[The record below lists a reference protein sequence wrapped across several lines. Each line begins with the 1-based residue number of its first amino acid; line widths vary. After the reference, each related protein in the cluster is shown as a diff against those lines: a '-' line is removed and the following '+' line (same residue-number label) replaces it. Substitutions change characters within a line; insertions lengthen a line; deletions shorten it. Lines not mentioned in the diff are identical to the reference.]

1 MKIGRGERLEPAA
14 ALIQTFNCFIKR
26 FERLERSAAVERLE
40 RSAVSAQRLERSAA
54 IERLERFE
62 PNLAPGTGPRF

>member
-26 FERLERSAAVERLE
+26 FERLERF
-40 RSAVSAQRLERSAA
+40 AVSAQRLERSAA

-62 PNLAPGTGPRF
+62 RNLAPGTGPRL